1 MEKLETNIIT
11 PKRNTGENA
20 DIIEDLEIMAQS
32 IQAEFNNNEDRVNKM
47 FETTNKNVAKL
58 EANIGDISSVLDSI
72 NGEVI

>member
-11 PKRNTGENA
+11 PTRNSGKNA

-32 IQAEFNNNEDRVNKM
+32 IQKELNKKD
-47 FETTNKNVAKL
+47 TKIQTL
-58 EANIGDISSVLDSI
+58 ENQVGDISFALDTI